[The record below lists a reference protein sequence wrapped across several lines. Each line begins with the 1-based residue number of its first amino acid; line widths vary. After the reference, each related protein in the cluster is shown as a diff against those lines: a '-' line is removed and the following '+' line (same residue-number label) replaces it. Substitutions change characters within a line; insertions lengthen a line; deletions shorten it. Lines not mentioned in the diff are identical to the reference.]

1 MSGPYWLL
9 IQHSTR
15 PMRNNEYKILVK
27 YNTNLRT
34 YLRNKDNIEDISYQA
49 TVSNFL

>member
-1 MSGPYWLL
+1 MSGQYWLL
-9 IQHSTR
+9 IQHSTT

-27 YNTNLRT
+27 YNTNLRI
-34 YLRNKDNIEDISYQA
+34 YLEGISDQG